1 MPNTTKIHLIDT
13 LKWFVFSKK
22 TSCFP
27 NLKDFTTGFYQ
38 TYFPNQLLLKKKK
51 KKKLSEKT
59 LFSLENSISRNN
71 DLKNH
76 FWGEKI
82 NP

>member
-13 LKWFVFSKK
+13 LKWFVFSKR

-27 NLKDFTTGFYQ
+27 NLKDFTAGFYQ

-51 KKKLSEKT
+51 KKKNFLKKLCFPWKT
-59 LFSLENSISRNN
+59 PFRETMI
-71 DLKNH
+71 LKTI
-76 FWGEKI
+76 FWGEK
-82 NP
+82 

>member
-27 NLKDFTTGFYQ
+27 NLKDFTAGFYQ

-51 KKKLSEKT
+51 KKKT
-59 LFSLENSISRNN
+59 F
-71 DLKNH
+71 
-76 FWGEKI
+76 
-82 NP
+82 